1 MKMEMHH
8 ATKFYPQSACVYY
21 NMKWGL
27 FGLTSILQE
36 SRFIEKL
43 VKNDRQVEGLPDNCN
58 RVMVWNFNLE
68 PPLLNYPTGWSLYKD
83 LEVNMPVT

>member
-1 MKMEMHH
+1 MII
-8 ATKFYPQSACVYY
+8 SD
-21 NMKWGL
+21 GL
-27 FGLTSILQE
+27 FDMTSILQE

-68 PPLLNYPTGWSLYKD
+68 PPLLNYPAGWSLYKN
-83 LEVNMPVT
+83 LKVNMPVT